1 MRDGEG
7 VKARTQDAI
16 LAHYFPLLDSRRKQN
31 QRGQSRDGGRGKN
44 CVKKCWVQKSAENCE
59 RRVWSSE
66 SFVVERLAGVR
77 TERQLDSVRGVSS
90 SGKAEQ
96 DHRHLEEGVR
106 QWLEPLAASTSH
118 RKCWLCRQEP
128 LGWFACV
135 FGASVDLSLFVVR
148 EPLGEAGLDKDRAK
162 TTPL

>member
-1 MRDGEG
+1 M
-7 VKARTQDAI
+7 
-16 LAHYFPLLDSRRKQN
+16 
-31 QRGQSRDGGRGKN
+31 
-44 CVKKCWVQKSAENCE
+44 
-59 RRVWSSE
+59 
-66 SFVVERLAGVR
+66 ERLAGVR